1 MAIEALKKLYEK
13 LQSRHITV
21 KRLWNCY
28 EIKWPEKVKK
38 GTMAQLSDLI
48 SMIRFELGYQD
59 KLTPFADQVNYN
71 FMQWT
76 LKKNAGADHFTDE
89 QMEWLRI
96 IKDHIIV
103 SLSVEPEDL
112 DLSPFDRKGGLGR
125 FFEVFGKQYETILYE
140 MNRELVA

>member
-1 MAIEALKKLYEK
+1 MAIEALKALYEK
-13 LQSRHITV
+13 LKSRHITV

-28 EIKWPEKVKK
+28 EIKLPEKVKK
-38 GTMAQLSDLI
+38 GTMAQLTDLI

-89 QMEWLRI
+89 QKPYDYTLC
-96 IKDHIIV
+96 
-103 SLSVEPEDL
+103 
-112 DLSPFDRKGGLGR
+112 GGYG
-125 FFEVFGKQYETILYE
+125 YERYNGNTT
-140 MNRELVA
+140 N